1 MTERNDL
8 SGAAVQL
15 EGDFRTKHDEPA
27 VAAVARAIRRAW
39 PARSLDKAASG
50 WASVVLVAL
59 RADPDGGAAVVAAL
73 LDEETLA
80 RALETSGALN
90 GSVAVVHRLSR
101 DILTALAGSIEDEA

>member
-1 MTERNDL
+1 MPLYMDRPELAGLTAIDVANAHVKD
-8 SGAAVQL
+8 L

-27 VAAVARAIRRAW
+27 AAAVARAIRRAW

-59 RADPDGGAAVVAAL
+59 RADPDGRAAVVAAL

-80 RALETSGALN
+80 RGLETSGALS
-90 GSVAVVHRLSR
+90 GTGV
-101 DILTALAGSIEDEA
+101 